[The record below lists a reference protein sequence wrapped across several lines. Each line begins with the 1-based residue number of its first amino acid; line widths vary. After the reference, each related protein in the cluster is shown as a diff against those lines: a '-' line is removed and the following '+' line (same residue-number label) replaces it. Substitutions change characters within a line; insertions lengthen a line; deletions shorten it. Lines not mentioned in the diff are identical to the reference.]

1 MQVQSVDRDV
11 RELLASNYYRIPR
24 FQRPYSWDRENI
36 EDFWTDVTGRED
48 ENQDYFI
55 GSMVVYSQGGDINIV
70 DGQQRLTTITIAICA
85 LRDVFQDEGFD
96 QLARGA
102 QSIIEKTTVDN
113 QNRYVL
119 TTESSYPYFQ
129 NRILSF
135 GNRPAVGVQAGPEEE
150 NIQIAYDSL
159 LANIMA
165 VIEPLKSDQG
175 LDADVRRQRIESL
188 LVGIRDKILGL
199 KLILVK
205 LSEEDDAYV
214 IFETL
219 NTRGKELSV
228 SDLLRN
234 FFTRHLR
241 AANPQADTAKIQWQ
255 NVLRIVNESSAEL
268 SVDTYLHHQ
277 WLSKRSY
284 VTLKELF
291 KSIKASIQGAD
302 IQAYLDELEC
312 DAGTYRQIHETSYVT
327 WLPTERQ
334 IENSL
339 EAMLLFRVRQQTPF
353 VLSLLREYRA
363 GNLRLRQ
370 VAPVIKSLESFHFL
384 FNAVSQ
390 QRSSGGISKMF
401 ASAAVQLNQASSIQQ
416 KQMAL
421 RDLITKLRERVPP
434 FEVFRANF
442 REILYTETLT
452 KNRALVRYIL
462 SKFDA
467 VARPGVVVDYTVMTI
482 EHLSSQ
488 NPAGEPLPENIVGML
503 GNLILVSNV
512 LNQRLSN
519 RSVPEKIQILRSEDY
534 PLDEILND
542 TTVYDQ
548 ALIDRRT
555 DFLAE
560 EAYHN
565 IWRV

>member
-36 EDFWTDVTGRED
+36 EDFWTDVTGRQD

-70 DGQQRLTTITIAICA
+70 DGQQRLTTITIVLCA

-102 QSIIEKTTVDN
+102 QSLIEKTTVDN

-129 NRILSF
+129 NKILSF

-165 VIEPLKSDQG
+165 VIEPLKSDQS

-255 NVLRIVNESSAEL
+255 NVLRIINESSAEL

-277 WLSKRSY
+277 WLSKRNY

-291 KSIKASIQGAD
+291 KSIKAVIQGAD

-312 DAGTYRQIHETSYVT
+312 DAGTYRQIHETTYVT
-327 WLPTERQ
+327 WQPTEKK

-339 EAMLLFRVRQQTPF
+339 EAMLLFRSPPT
-353 VLSLLREYRA
+353 
-363 GNLRLRQ
+363 N
-370 VAPVIKSLESFHFL
+370 SFRTF
-384 FNAVSQ
+384 
-390 QRSSGGISKMF
+390 
-401 ASAAVQLNQASSIQQ
+401 SA
-416 KQMAL
+416 
-421 RDLITKLRERVPP
+421 
-434 FEVFRANF
+434 
-442 REILYTETLT
+442 
-452 KNRALVRYIL
+452 
-462 SKFDA
+462 
-467 VARPGVVVDYTVMTI
+467 
-482 EHLSSQ
+482 
-488 NPAGEPLPENIVGML
+488 
-503 GNLILVSNV
+503 
-512 LNQRLSN
+512 
-519 RSVPEKIQILRSEDY
+519 
-534 PLDEILND
+534 
-542 TTVYDQ
+542 
-548 ALIDRRT
+548 
-555 DFLAE
+555 
-560 EAYHN
+560 
-565 IWRV
+565 